1 MKRSMALALCFA
13 TGTAIT
19 ATPKKQADLFGWQL
33 DCATTMAL
41 NAYNP
46 AASETNRVR
55 RAVDS
60 CMSKSISNRSE
71 FVRVSTNAT
80 MTVLEERRE
89 NLVEAVMRRLQLCRD
104 TGIGAARFAAACPQL
119 FTIAPAVRD

>member
-1 MKRSMALALCFA
+1 MKRSMALALFFV

-41 NAYNP
+41 NAYNL

-60 CMSKSISNRSE
+60 CMSKSISNNSG
-71 FVRVSTNAT
+71 FIRVSSNPT
-80 MTVLEERRE
+80 MTALEERRE
-89 NLVEAVMRRLQLCRD
+89 NLVEAVMRRLQMCRD
-104 TGIGAARFAAACPQL
+104 TGIAAAKFASACPQL
-119 FTIAPAVRD
+119 FTIEPAARD